1 MDFDEMTP
9 EEIRA
14 VITEAEAVLAARE
27 EITATRDAV
36 MEAVAAYAEATGLSE
51 LDAWVDLC
59 HHPIPEPE
67 PEPEPEPID
76 APEWVPPQAH
86 EPYMKGDLVRYRGT
100 VYESTVDNNVWS
112 PLAYPQGWKEI

>member
-27 EITATRDAV
+27 EITAARDAV

-51 LDAWVDLC
+51 PDAWADLC
-59 HHPIPEPE
+59 PHPIPEPE

-76 APEWVPPQAH
+76 APEWVQPQAH

-100 VYESTVDNNVWS
+100 VYESTADNNVWS